1 MEMGSGRKW
10 NSGKKWLM
18 QGDTLYISGYHTM
31 SCITLIIMSYT
42 LYFATDVKDG
52 KKHSLQ
58 GLTHDPAHTR
68 YQMIFKKHKMWS
80 PP

>member
-1 MEMGSGRKW
+1 
-10 NSGKKWLM
+10 
-18 QGDTLYISGYHTM
+18 
-31 SCITLIIMSYT
+31 MSYT